1 MKRAIAAI
9 SAASVARGLGNA
21 ASFAGEKFWQNSL
34 SEVH

>member
-21 ASFAGEKFWQNSL
+21 ASFAGGGELGHTS
-34 SEVH
+34 S